1 VSATADALEL
11 AWATPE
17 TWAPAA
23 LAEPLALLSDHA
35 HCELGAASAA
45 QGMIA
50 RCPEN
55 RLLVERLGAHAIE
68 ELRHF
73 RRVHRLL
80 VELGGT
86 LEPVRRNPYAEGLLA
101 HAERGPRN
109 LLDRLLIAAWIERRS
124 LERFE
129 CLEHAAREAG
139 SPLAELYAELA
150 PSEAG
155 HARLFAELAS
165 ALFPEEGVAARLEA
179 WRGREARLIRTL
191 PFAARIHSGPP
202 SAGSDGLG
210 ERA

>member
-1 VSATADALEL
+1 MSLATEEL
-11 AWATPE
+11 QLGWATPPS
-17 TWAPAA
+17 WAPAV
-23 LAEPLALLSDHA
+23 LARPLELLSDHA

-45 QGMIA
+45 QGMVA

-55 RLLVERLGAHAIE
+55 RLLVERLSAHAIE

-80 VELGGT
+80 TERGGE
-86 LEPVRRNPYAEGLLA
+86 LEPVRKNPYAEGLLA

-129 CLEHAAREAG
+129 CLVEAARGDVA
-139 SPLAELYAELA
+139 PLGELFVELA

-155 HARLFAELAS
+155 HARLFVELAE
-165 ALFPEEGVAARLEA
+165 ALFPEEDLAPRMER
-179 WRGREARLIRTL
+179 WREREARLIRML
-191 PFAARIHSGPP
+191 PFAPRIHSGPP
-202 SAGSDGLG
+202 G
-210 ERA
+210 EQKGQPSS

>member
-1 VSATADALEL
+1 MSVAAGELEL
-11 AWATPE
+11 AWATPP

-23 LAEPLALLSDHA
+23 LARPLELLSDHA

-45 QGMIA
+45 QGMVA

-55 RLLVERLGAHAIE
+55 RMLVERLSAHAIE

-80 VELGGT
+80 IDRGGE
-86 LEPVRRNPYAEGLLA
+86 LEPVRRNAYAEGLLA

-124 LERFE
+124 LERLE
-129 CLEHAAREAG
+129 CLAEAARGDAA
-139 SPLAELYAELA
+139 PLGELFVELA

-155 HARLFAELAS
+155 HARLFVELAG
-165 ALFPEEGVAARLEA
+165 ALFPDEDLAPRIDR
-179 WRGREARLIRTL
+179 WREREARLIRGL
-191 PFAARIHSGPP
+191 PFAPRIHSGPP
-202 SAGSDGLG
+202 GDGRG
-210 ERA
+210 EPSS